1 MQLQEKPRDTIANS
15 GESVSAASDGKLHT
29 HGLYRLG
36 FNYGRFIHRFRVL
49 VIILWAVGLAISV
62 PFALQLTS
70 KLTGGGYSMSSSES
84 VQVGN
89 VMVDRLHAPP
99 STLLVA
105 FHSASVAVTDPS
117 YQAQINAI
125 AQQFRDYPHVTG
137 VTAAGPGQDGHT
149 TYLAVNFDKTSD
161 YVEPQVP
168 DIMKML
174 PSGSDAGPARVW
186 LTGGPAIYREFTEIT
201 DSETRGA
208 ERRRCPS
215 RWSCC

>member
-15 GESVSAASDGKLHT
+15 GESVSASSDGKLHT

-105 FHSASVAVTDPS
+105 FHSDSVAVTDPS
-117 YQAQINAI
+117 YQRRSMPSPNSSATIPMSQALPPLVLARMGIPPI
-125 AQQFRDYPHVTG
+125 WRSISTRLP
-137 VTAAGPGQDGHT
+137 T
-149 TYLAVNFDKTSD
+149 T
-161 YVEPQVP
+161 
-168 DIMKML
+168 
-174 PSGSDAGPARVW
+174 
-186 LTGGPAIYREFTEIT
+186 
-201 DSETRGA
+201 
-208 ERRRCPS
+208 S
-215 RWSCC
+215 RPRFQLS